1 MFAMMRALGFR
12 LNHIISFV
20 TLQAFTFS
28 IPGMLIGLCI
38 AYVLN
43 TAMRLAMFT
52 VFGNGSTYALETV
65 PVLFGILTF
74 GVCVPLISNIGPTQL
89 ALGKNL
95 RTSLDATKKPNAD

>member
-12 LNHIISFV
+12 LNHIIGFV

-28 IPGMLIGLCI
+28 IPGMLIGLFI

-43 TAMRLAMFT
+43 IAMRLAMFT
-52 VFGNGSTYALETV
+52 VFGNASTYALETV
-65 PVLFGILTF
+65 PVLLGILTF
-74 GVCVPLISNIGPTQL
+74 GVCVPLISNIGPTRL